1 MLHIRP
7 MTHADVPLGMR
18 RKSQA
23 AWNQL
28 EADWLRFLDLQPDGA
43 FVAEFDGTP
52 AGTVATCIFGPVA
65 WVAMVLVD
73 AAQRGRGL
81 GRALMERA
89 LQFLDGAGVQSVR
102 LDATPLGQPLYEKLG
117 FLPEYLLTR
126 FEGTPPRVEAPPGVS
141 AAGPEH
147 MDALVQLDRAV
158 TGTDRERM
166 ILRVFAEHP
175 DETRVVESPGRVEG
189 YLMAR
194 PGARARFVGPCVARA
209 GAGPLLLAD
218 AWRRH
223 AAEPIFMDIPEGNA
237 VALTLAR
244 AAGLMPQR
252 TLMRMYRGVKVEERV
267 ADLWASSGPEKG

>member
-1 MLHIRP
+1 
-7 MTHADVPLGMR
+7 MR
-18 RKSQA
+18 LKAQA

-43 FVAEFDGTP
+43 FVAELDGAP

-73 AAQRGRGL
+73 AALRGRGL

-89 LQFLDGAGVQSVR
+89 LDFLDGAGVRSMR

-126 FEGTPPRVEAPPGVS
+126 FEGTSPRGEVSPGVS

-147 MDALVQLDRAV
+147 VDALVQLDRAV

-166 ILRVFAEHP
+166 IVRLLEEYP
-175 DETRVVESPGRVEG
+175 DEARVVESPAGVEG
-189 YLMAR
+189 YLLAR
-194 PGARARFVGPCVARA
+194 PGARAWFVGPCVARG

-223 AAEPIFMDIPEGNA
+223 AGVPIFMDIPEGNA
-237 VALTLAR
+237 PALTLAR
-244 AAGLMPQR
+244 AAGLIPQR
-252 TLMRMYRGVKVEERV
+252 ALTRMYRGVKVEERV